1 MSKIGVHDYGPKW
14 KKELDEEIEELV
26 QYFEAL
32 LQEFRALNNLDES
45 KREQNWEVAKS
56 RVNYPWQ

>member
-1 MSKIGVHDYGPKW
+1 MSKIGVYDYGPKW

-32 LQEFRALNNLDES
+32 LQEFRALNNVNES
-45 KREQNWEVAKS
+45 KRKQNWEVAKT
-56 RVNYPWQ
+56 RVKYPWQ